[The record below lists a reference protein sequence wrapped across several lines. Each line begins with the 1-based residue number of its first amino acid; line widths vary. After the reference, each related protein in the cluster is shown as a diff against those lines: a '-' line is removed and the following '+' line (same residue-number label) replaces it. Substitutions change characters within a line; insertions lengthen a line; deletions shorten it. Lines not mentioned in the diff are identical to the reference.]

1 MKSPASEY
9 LFASAC
15 CKFFSTVIYNKPTN
29 FISSI
34 RNFDF
39 ECLWP
44 SYSVEQ
50 KAILNNLRIAL
61 DSEKTDVINLDY
73 FNLFVGNFRK
83 LSYPWGSVYTD
94 RDNLLFGDTERNF
107 KRFCI
112 KNNILIKSH
121 YNEPYDHI
129 GIILLSLSI
138 LFERASSNFL
148 LNDINELLES
158 HLLPWF
164 YRFIS
169 LMKENASTLFYRSI
183 ATLLE
188 QFIYFWEQ
196 ELEIDVNYPRLYK

>member
-15 CKFFSTVIYNKPTN
+15 CKFFSTIIYNKPTN
-29 FISSI
+29 FIDSI

-39 ECLWP
+39 ECFWP
-44 SYSVEQ
+44 SYSTEQ
-50 KAILNNLRIAL
+50 KATLNNIRVAL
-61 DSEKTDVINLDY
+61 DSENNDEINLDY

-107 KRFCI
+107 KKFCI
-112 KNNILIKSH
+112 KKKILIKSP

-148 LNDINELLES
+148 LSDINELLES

-164 YRFIS
+164 YRFIT

>member
-1 MKSPASEY
+1 
-9 LFASAC
+9 
-15 CKFFSTVIYNKPTN
+15 
-29 FISSI
+29 
-34 RNFDF
+34 
-39 ECLWP
+39 
-44 SYSVEQ
+44 
-50 KAILNNLRIAL
+50 
-61 DSEKTDVINLDY
+61 
-73 FNLFVGNFRK
+73 
-83 LSYPWGSVYTD
+83 
-94 RDNLLFGDTERNF
+94 
-107 KRFCI
+107 
-112 KNNILIKSH
+112 
-121 YNEPYDHI
+121 

-164 YRFIS
+164 YRFIT